1 MNTRN
6 DSQAQLR
13 YRLLAEEDALVKAE
27 EAANRVRL
35 ERVGNERARGEDL
48 ASAEAAAKI
57 EAKFKDS
64 IVSTIF

>member
-1 MNTRN
+1 M
-6 DSQAQLR
+6 
-13 YRLLAEEDALVKAE
+13 VKAE